1 MVFHG
6 SSESYMDGELQKSWW
21 AIGVEVC
28 DLIVK
33 GLNAM

>member
-6 SSESYMDGELQKSWW
+6 SSDCCMDGELQKGWW
-21 AIGVEVC
+21 EIGVEVS